1 MTHLIF
7 FCFVILVAGLL
18 SKVEIEIEG
27 KHGYAQR
34 LPVSWRSNNKWMR
47 RFFVGTSYHLYMGL
61 FLVTLVHLPFAVG
74 LAWTLNTEMLVLSW
88 LAFMT
93 VAEDFFWFLLNPH
106 FRFPKFRRQH
116 IPWFQDR
123 WLGVVPLWY
132 WWYLP
137 AGIIL
142 YCGSQILCP

>member
-18 SKVEIEIEG
+18 SKVEIEIENG
-27 KHGYAQR
+27 DGYAKK
-34 LPVSWRSNNKWMR
+34 LPVSWRSNNRWMR
-47 RFFVGTSYHLYMGL
+47 RFFVGTSYHLWMGL
-61 FLVTLVHLPFAVG
+61 FLLTLVHLPFVVG
-74 LAWTLNTEMLVLSW
+74 LIWTLKAELLILSF
-88 LAFMT
+88 LAFLT
-93 VAEDFFWFLLNPH
+93 VFEDFLWFALNPA
-106 FRFPKFRRQH
+106 FGIRKFKKQS